1 MAWRPQ
7 GGGPWGGGGGGGG
20 PWGGGGGNGG
30 GGGPRGGGPNPPD
43 IEELLRKSQDSMKK
57 FMPGGAGGAKGVV
70 VGLLIAV
77 ALWLGL
83 TVPYRIQPGEQ
94 GVELMFGEFV
104 KRTGP
109 GLNFWFPTPIGEVIK
124 VNVENTNTINVGFR
138 GGNTIGRTTSS
149 RDVTLESMMLT
160 GDQNI
165 ADIDFIVQWRIKNA
179 ADFLFNIRDPEG
191 TIKVAAESAMREI
204 VGRTTLEEAITKNRG
219 GVEQQTRDLLQKILD
234 DYGAGIAIA
243 ELKMQKADP
252 PKEVID
258 AFNDVQRARQDQERS
273 VNEAVAY
280 RNNVV
285 PRAKGDADKLIA
297 EATAYKEQMI
307 KDAQGEA
314 ERFLSVYNAYL
325 TNKQVTKRRLY
336 LERMQDI
343 LSTADKIILDEG
355 KNGSKVV
362 PYLPLNDLRKSQ
374 GGAK

>member
-1 MAWRPQ
+1 MAWKPQ

-20 PWGGGGGNGG
+20 PWGGGGG
-30 GGGPRGGGPNPPD
+30 GPRGSGPTPPD

-70 VGLLIAV
+70 IGLLIAA
-77 ALWLGL
+77 ALWVGL
-83 TVPYRIQPGEQ
+83 TVPYRIQPGQQ
-94 GVELMFGEFV
+94 GVELLFGEFV

-109 GLNFWFPTPIGEVIK
+109 GLNFWFPSPIGEVLK
-124 VNVENTNTINVGFR
+124 VDVENTNTINIGFR
-138 GGNTIGRTTSS
+138 GPGNVGRGTSA

-179 ADFLFNIRDPEG
+179 ADYLFNIREPES

-204 VGRTTLEEAITKNRG
+204 VGQSTLEEAITKNRA
-219 GVEQQTRDLLQKILD
+219 GVERSTRDLLQRILD
-234 DYGAGIAIA
+234 TYGAGIAIA

-273 VNEAVAY
+273 VNEAIAF
-280 RNNVV
+280 RNDIV
-285 PRAKGDADKLIA
+285 PRAKGEAEKLIA
-297 EATAYKEQMI
+297 EATAYKERVI

-325 TNKQVTKRRLY
+325 TNKDVTKRRLY
-336 LERMQDI
+336 LERMQEI
-343 LSTADKIILDEG
+343 LSTADKIILDQG
-355 KNGSKVV
+355 PDGSKVV
-362 PYLPLNDLRKSQ
+362 PYLPLNELRKSS

>member
-20 PWGGGGGNGG
+20 PWGGGGG
-30 GGGPRGGGPNPPD
+30 GPRGGGPTPPD

-57 FMPGGAGGAKGVV
+57 FMPGGAGGAKGLVIGV
-70 VGLLIAV
+70 LIAA
-77 ALWLGL
+77 ALWVGL
-83 TVPYRIQPGEQ
+83 TVPYRIQPGQQ
-94 GVELMFGEFV
+94 GVELLFGEFV

-109 GLNFWFPTPIGEVIK
+109 GLNFWFPGPIGEVIK
-124 VNVENTNTINVGFR
+124 VDVENTNTINIGFR
-138 GGNTIGRTTSS
+138 GPGNVGRGTGG
-149 RDVTLESMMLT
+149 RDVTLESLMLT

-179 ADFLFNIRDPEG
+179 ADYLFNIRDPEI

-204 VGRTTLEEAITKNRG
+204 VGQSTLEDAITKNRA
-219 GVEQQTRDLLQKILD
+219 GVEAKTRDLLQRVLD
-234 DYGAGIAIA
+234 SYGAGVAIA

-280 RNNVV
+280 RNDIV
-285 PRAKGDADKLIA
+285 PRAKGEAEKLIA
-297 EATAYKEQMI
+297 EATAYKERVI

-314 ERFLSVYNAYL
+314 DRFLSVYNAYL
-325 TNKQVTKRRLY
+325 TNKDVTKRRLY
-336 LERMQDI
+336 LERMQEI
-343 LSTADKIILDEG
+343 LSTADKIILDQG
-355 KNGSKVV
+355 PDGSKVV
-362 PYLPLNDLRKSQ
+362 PYLPLNELRKSG